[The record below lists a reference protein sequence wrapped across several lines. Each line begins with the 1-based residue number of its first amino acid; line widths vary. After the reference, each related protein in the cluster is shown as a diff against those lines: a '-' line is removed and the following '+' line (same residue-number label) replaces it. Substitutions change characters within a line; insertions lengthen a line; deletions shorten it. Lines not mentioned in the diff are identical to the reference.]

1 MSNQVS
7 PEEGDKSNSKSSDCE
22 AVRTAINSWED
33 TGFTCHIYDGSE
45 EAIRLPE
52 PKAKPLSRKQNV
64 VDGSRDN
71 RSNVNSVKSFFSRMR
86 VSLAGNSETYNT
98 IPMHLVFQAT

>member
-1 MSNQVS
+1 MSNRVS
-7 PEEGDKSNSKSSDCE
+7 PEKGDKSNSNSSSCE
-22 AVRTAINSWED
+22 AVRTAVDSLED

-45 EAIRLPE
+45 GAIRLPE

-71 RSNVNSVKSFFSRMR
+71 RSNVKSVKSFFSRMCI
-86 VSLAGNSETYNT
+86 SMAGNR
-98 IPMHLVFQAT
+98 